1 MTRIN
6 HHCILLRIR
15 EYRLHIMRDIE
26 IQVTR
31 TFLAG
36 RDGNSKEV
44 FFTMLSDVLIGQQ
57 GRRLFTVCCAM
68 RLRTY
73 FTLTILRRRK
83 LKLCPLSIWDLI
95 HSVKLFVLFINAVI
109 FFSLLT
115 YCVVSFRR
123 KKVEM
128 KTFEN
133 RFWKERKNFD
143 WYHN

>member
-6 HHCILLRIR
+6 HHYILLRIR

-36 RDGNSKEV
+36 GDGNSKEV
-44 FFTMLSDVLIGQQ
+44 FFTMLSDVLIRQQ

-73 FTLTILRRRK
+73 FMLTTLRRRK
-83 LKLCPLSIWDLI
+83 LNLCPLSIWDLI

-109 FFSLLT
+109 FFFFSYVLRGK
-115 YCVVSFRR
+115 FQ
-123 KKVEM
+123 KKEGGN
-128 KTFEN
+128 ESI
-133 RFWKERKNFD
+133 WKSILKREKKLRLIS
-143 WYHN
+143 